1 VLGRELTYHMPFER
15 LVKISRMASRRAFS
29 SSWWL
34 LAGFF
39 AVYLVALGLVIAFAR
54 PLNDW
59 LAVYGLPDVL
69 PVAVVIAGFAIA
81 FLWLR
86 RRGLNQARLRADY
99 DSAVRFVQDNE
110 GLRFATPEVEYFI
123 RWQGIS
129 QMMLLEGEGLMF
141 SHGNLFFL
149 VPNEAF
155 RDSQERDALAKDVFP
170 RLSQTARDRS
180 MTFIPP
186 HLKGS
191 GGEAGA

>member
-1 VLGRELTYHMPFER
+1 MLGRELTYHMPFER

-34 LAGFF
+34 LAAFF
-39 AVYLVALGLVIAFAR
+39 LIYVVALGLVIAFSR

-59 LAVYGLPDVL
+59 LSVYGVPEIM
-69 PVAVVIAGFAIA
+69 PVAAVVAGFAIA
-81 FLWLR
+81 FWWLR
-86 RRGLNQARLRADY
+86 RRGLNQARARADY
-99 DSAVRFVQDNE
+99 DSAVRFAQETD
-110 GLRFATPEVEYFI
+110 GLRFATPEVEYFV

-129 QMMLLEGEGLMF
+129 QMMLIESEGLMF

-155 RDSQERDALAKDVFP
+155 RDGQERDDLARDVLP
-170 RLSQTARDRS
+170 RLTQVSRDRS

-186 HLKGS
+186 RLAQAGE
-191 GGEAGA
+191 EAGT